1 MCYLEISNDVDGLLS
16 LIELCSRVMANLIDS
31 AESRHGDLDPAEA
44 IAELNQRFLRA
55 GVGYQFENGRII
67 RVDSQYVHAEVVK
80 DALRLLCDPGFEIA
94 NDEFMKAHRHLR
106 EGNLRDC
113 NTAALRSME
122 TVLKVICDARGWRHE
137 KGDTVQQLLAI
148 VCREG
153 LFPDYLGGYFD
164 NLIGAMKAGV
174 PKIRDR
180 QGGHGAAPGDDP
192 VADHIA
198 AFALHLTAACL
209 NRCCGLP
216 DILVQGV
223 RCRFPLR
230 SS

>member
-1 MCYLEISNDVDGLLS
+1 MAHFNSSEDPRYGDG
-16 LIELCSRVMANLIDS
+16 
-31 AESRHGDLDPAEA
+31 DPAEG
-44 IAELNQRFLRA
+44 ILELNERFLRA

-80 DALRLLCDPGFEIA
+80 EALRLLHEPGFEQA

-106 EGNLRDC
+106 EGSLRDC

-122 TVLKVICDARGWRHE
+122 TVLKVICDARGWTRQE
-137 KGDTVQQLLAI
+137 GDTAERLLAI

-153 LFPDYLGGYFD
+153 LFPDYLGGYFT

-192 VADHIA
+192 VPDHVA
-198 AFALHLTAACL
+198 AFALHLTAA
-209 NRCCGLP
+209 N
-216 DILVQGV
+216 ITMLVKAHRAQERRV
-223 RCRFPLR
+223 
-230 SS
+230 S